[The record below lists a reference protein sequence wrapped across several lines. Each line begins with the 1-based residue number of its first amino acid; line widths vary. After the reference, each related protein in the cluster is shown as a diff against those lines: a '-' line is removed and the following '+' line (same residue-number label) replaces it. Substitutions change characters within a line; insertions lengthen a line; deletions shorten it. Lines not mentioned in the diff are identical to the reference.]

1 MMIPILSILLCLV
14 TILFCYLYLNKVLGR
29 ISTIIDMFISKRTV
43 EDTDVSDTRES
54 KLISQLKRLL
64 LIAKHDMNSSK
75 EEKEMVTR
83 LISDLSHQLKTP
95 LANITMY
102 VEILKT
108 ESLSEEEREEFIQRT
123 GEQAAKMEWLLKSLF
138 KTSRLETGIIE
149 FNEAPSFI
157 KETIAD
163 SISAVFSQ
171 AEKKQIRI
179 VLEEC
184 EDRKLFHNRKWTVEA
199 LSNILEN
206 AVKYSPESSEI
217 KISLVPM
224 ELYTKIQI
232 EDQGIGIP
240 SEEFNLIFR
249 RFYRSEQVEQKE
261 GTGLGLYLSQL
272 ILSKQGGYVTV
283 DSKVGKGSKFSVFLK
298 NDLITP

>member
-123 GEQAAKMEWLLKSLF
+123 GEQAAKMEWLLRSLF